1 MNIIEILS
9 QQLNIEEKNLENV
22 INLLDEGSTVAFIAR
37 YRKEMT
43 GNLSDVEIRDIEKNL
58 SKLRNIEKRQ
68 EEIISSLKNSDK
80 LTKELEEQIL
90 GANSLTLLEDI
101 YAPYKKKRKTRADK
115 ARDLGL
121 EDLYKFLFNEAK
133 SDEDAN
139 EFAKGFVN
147 EEVKSTNEAITMAL
161 DIMAEEISNNID
173 ARNIVRRDAMIRAHL
188 SVSEKE
194 DSTKLY
200 ENYYDFDKKNKDIK
214 AYQILAI
221 NRGEKEGALSTK
233 MIFTDQYNKKLIGDL
248 FEVSN
253 NYQKELLE
261 NAVDD
266 AYKRLI
272 LPSITTEI
280 RNFLTEMAEDESI
293 KVFSN
298 NLKPYLLQKPIKCKV
313 VMGLD
318 PGFRTGCKVAVVDQ
332 NGKYLDKAVIY
343 PVEPHNK
350 VDQSIEILKKLI
362 NKYDVSLIALGNA
375 TASRETEM
383 FVNKL
388 IESLDKEI
396 AYAVVNEA
404 GASVYSASS
413 LGEEEFPDLDVTI
426 RGAISMARRLQDPMA
441 ELVKIE
447 PKHIGIGQYQHDLN
461 EKKLDSE
468 LAKVVEDAVNEVGV
482 TINNASYKLL
492 SYVSGLNLNLA
503 KRIEDEFK
511 EGNLIY
517 RKDLKNVKGLGDKTY
532 KLAAGFLR
540 FPDSPE
546 SLDNTAV
553 HPESYKIAKKLKDYD
568 LNDIDLND
576 LSQELEVGIPTLTD
590 IIEELKKPGRDPRD
604 SNPEILTK
612 SEIMSIDD
620 LNIGDQIMGKV
631 RNITDFGAFVDIGV
645 GIDGL
650 IHISNLSDKFIKNP
664 NEILTNSEIIKV
676 KVIEVDKEKN
686 RIGLSLKD
694 VK

>member
-1 MNIIEILS
+1 
-9 QQLNIEEKNLENV
+9 
-22 INLLDEGSTVAFIAR
+22 
-37 YRKEMT
+37 
-43 GNLSDVEIRDIEKNL
+43 
-58 SKLRNIEKRQ
+58 
-68 EEIISSLKNSDK
+68 
-80 LTKELEEQIL
+80 
-90 GANSLTLLEDI
+90 
-101 YAPYKKKRKTRADK
+101 
-115 ARDLGL
+115 
-121 EDLYKFLFNEAK
+121 
-133 SDEDAN
+133 
-139 EFAKGFVN
+139 
-147 EEVKSTNEAITMAL
+147 
-161 DIMAEEISNNID
+161 
-173 ARNIVRRDAMIRAHL
+173 
-188 SVSEKE
+188 
-194 DSTKLY
+194 
-200 ENYYDFDKKNKDIK
+200 
-214 AYQILAI
+214 
-221 NRGEKEGALSTK
+221 
-233 MIFTDQYNKKLIGDL
+233 
-248 FEVSN
+248 
-253 NYQKELLE
+253 
-261 NAVDD
+261 
-266 AYKRLI
+266 
-272 LPSITTEI
+272 
-280 RNFLTEMAEDESI
+280 
-293 KVFSN
+293 
-298 NLKPYLLQKPIKCKV
+298 
-313 VMGLD
+313 
-318 PGFRTGCKVAVVDQ
+318 
-332 NGKYLDKAVIY
+332 
-343 PVEPHNK
+343 
-350 VDQSIEILKKLI
+350 
-362 NKYDVSLIALGNA
+362 
-375 TASRETEM
+375 
-383 FVNKL
+383 
-388 IESLDKEI
+388 
-396 AYAVVNEA
+396 
-404 GASVYSASS
+404 
-413 LGEEEFPDLDVTI
+413 
-426 RGAISMARRLQDPMA
+426 MARRLQDPMA

-576 LSQELEVGIPTLTD
+576 LSQELEVGIPTLND
-590 IIEELKKPGRDPRD
+590 IIQELKKPGRDPRD